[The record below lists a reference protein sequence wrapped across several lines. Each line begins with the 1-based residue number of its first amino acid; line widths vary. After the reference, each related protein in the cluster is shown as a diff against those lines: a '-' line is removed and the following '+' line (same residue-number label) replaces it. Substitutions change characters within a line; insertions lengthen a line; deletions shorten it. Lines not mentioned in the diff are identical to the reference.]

1 MVIGPFWCFGLT
13 QWELGY
19 RWVLCSHKRRVG
31 VHDLPV
37 RLNGLE
43 AVQEMV
49 LSIISTLGP
58 WGLPRKSTWPPVIYL
73 VSLLLP
79 FSLPFPLLLLL
90 SPRAAPFLLVFPL
103 GVPG

>member
-1 MVIGPFWCFGLT
+1 MVIGSFWCFGLT

-19 RWVLCSHKRRVG
+19 RSVLCSHKRKAG
-31 VHDLPV
+31 VHDPPA

-43 AVQEMV
+43 AAQERV
-49 LSIISTLGP
+49 LGIISTLGP
-58 WGLPRKSTWPPVIYL
+58 WGLPRKSIWPPVIHL

-79 FSLPFPLLLLL
+79 FSLPFLLLLL
-90 SPRAAPFLLVFPL
+90 LPPFLLVFPL